1 MVIKGC
7 RAFLYAQ
14 SSPTRA
20 CSGRTEHS
28 DYSSKIP
35 TAAEA
40 QADYE
45 VVGVSI
51 GLFQVIWQKE
61 IATPF
66 V

>member
-1 MVIKGC
+1 MNLHQNV
-7 RAFLYAQ
+7 
-14 SSPTRA
+14 SP
-20 CSGRTEHS
+20 S
-28 DYSSKIP
+28 
-35 TAAEA
+35 AET

>member
-40 QADYE
+40 QA
-45 VVGVSI
+45 VSW
-51 GLFQVIWQKE
+51 L
-61 IATPF
+61 
-66 V
+66 

>member
-1 MVIKGC
+1 MARPTALAVHVKRSI
-7 RAFLYAQ
+7 
-14 SSPTRA
+14 TRA
-20 CSGRTEHS
+20 CSGWPQHPGG
-28 DYSSKIP
+28 DSK
-35 TAAEA
+35 TLATAEA